1 MSLLSKVYPAA
12 EFSTARHHTLHSK
25 HTCQPRGGGIM
36 YRRRQEAAEKDE
48 KTEVSTATGQ
58 PPSQKSMLEDTLS
71 LPISFSLFLWLT
83 HKYTASTLCSNYKKT
98 HTQIHV
104 FSKTFRALTT
114 PTFTHFP
121 CRQIFIKE
129 YISI

>member
-1 MSLLSKVYPAA
+1 
-12 EFSTARHHTLHSK
+12 
-25 HTCQPRGGGIM
+25 M

-58 PPSQKSMLEDTLS
+58 PPSQKSMLEDALS

-98 HTQIHV
+98 HTHTHKFMSSVKHLEHLLLQPLHTYHV
-104 FSKTFRALTT
+104 DKSSSKN
-114 PTFTHFP
+114 
-121 CRQIFIKE
+121 I
-129 YISI
+129 